1 MIFGKRQIVIAALVA
16 ALGTAVYLNWQFAG
30 TNSTG
35 ISAEDE
41 SSVKELG
48 QTTYVNTEIK
58 PESSAQTAA
67 EESKSKATEKTAK
80 ANAEVSDDPGN
91 YFYEDRK
98 KRTESNN
105 KAVEALAD
113 IIESASSSES
123 AKRDAV
129 KSAEKLA
136 ADIKLQSDLE
146 AEIRAKGFKDAF
158 VTINNGNCSVSVY
171 GKKLD
176 DASVITVR
184 DIVKRQAGIEAES
197 ILVSEASK

>member
-16 ALGTAVYLNWQFAG
+16 ALGTAVYLNWQFTG
-30 TNSTG
+30 TNSTE
-35 ISAEDE
+35 IAAKDE

-58 PESSAQTAA
+58 PESSAQTSA
-67 EESKSKATEKTAK
+67 EETSAKGTDKTKK
-80 ANAEVSDDPGN
+80 ANAEVSDDPAN
-91 YFYEDRK
+91 YFYSDD
-98 KRTESNN
+98 
-105 KAVEALAD
+105 KALEALAD

-136 ADIKLQSDLE
+136 AAIKLQSDLE

-158 VTINNGNCSVSVY
+158 VTINNENCSVCVY

-176 DASVITVR
+176 DASVITVK
-184 DIVKRQAGIEAES
+184 DIVHRQAGIEAES

>member
-16 ALGTAVYLNWQFAG
+16 ALGTAVYLNWQFTG
-30 TNSTG
+30 TNSTE
-35 ISAEDE
+35 IAAKDE

-58 PESSAQTAA
+58 PESSAQTSA
-67 EESKSKATEKTAK
+67 EETSAKGTDKTKK
-80 ANAEVSDDPGN
+80 ANAEVSDDPAN
-91 YFYEDRK
+91 YFYSDRE
-98 KRTESNN
+98 KRKESND
-105 KAVEALAD
+105 KALEALAD

-136 ADIKLQSDLE
+136 AAIKLQSDLE

-158 VTINNGNCSVSVY
+158 VTINNENCSVCVY

-176 DASVITVR
+176 DASVITVK
-184 DIVKRQAGIEAES
+184 DIVHRQAGIEAES